1 MVGAGIMGL
10 GGAANTEKRRKPN
23 VVVILADDLGYG
35 DLGCCGSTLASTP
48 NLDGLAADGLRFTDF
63 HSNAAVCSPTRAAF
77 LTGRYQQR
85 VGIEN
90 VLRPTT
96 HRDKPGLPLEAVT
109 FVTLFRNAGY
119 TTGLMGK
126 WHLGY
131 PPAFNP
137 VHHGFNV
144 FHGFLSGN
152 IDYQSHV
159 DGAGQLDWWNGL
171 EIGQEKGYTT
181 DLITDHGVRFIE
193 QNKERAFCLYLA
205 HGAPHAPYQGPK
217 DPAGRAVG
225 KPDPGEGQRKDKKGA
240 YREMIESMD
249 GGVGRI
255 IGTLGRLGLDRDT
268 FVFFCSDNGAVALG
282 SNRPLSSLKGELGE
296 GGHRV
301 PAIAYWPGRIRPG
314 INAQTAMTMDVFP
327 TLAEIAGASVPPG
340 LKLDGSS
347 MLALLTEG
355 KPMPE
360 RTLFWRTG
368 ANTPERA
375 ARRGP
380 WKLRVTQE
388 RTTLHNLDADLAER
402 NDLAVE
408 KPEKVQELKQALAEW
423 EEQFRG
429 ISRLA

>member
-109 FVTLFRNAGY
+109 FVTLLRNAGY
-119 TTGLMGK
+119 ATALMGK

-205 HGAPHAPYQGPK
+205 HGAP
-217 DPAGRAVG
+217 D
-225 KPDPGEGQRKDKKGA
+225 
-240 YREMIESMD
+240 
-249 GGVGRI
+249 
-255 IGTLGRLGLDRDT
+255 
-268 FVFFCSDNGAVALG
+268 
-282 SNRPLSSLKGELGE
+282 
-296 GGHRV
+296 
-301 PAIAYWPGRIRPG
+301 
-314 INAQTAMTMDVFP
+314 AQ
-327 TLAEIAGASVPPG
+327 
-340 LKLDGSS
+340 
-347 MLALLTEG
+347 
-355 KPMPE
+355 
-360 RTLFWRTG
+360 
-368 ANTPERA
+368 
-375 ARRGP
+375 
-380 WKLRVTQE
+380 
-388 RTTLHNLDADLAER
+388 
-402 NDLAVE
+402 
-408 KPEKVQELKQALAEW
+408 
-423 EEQFRG
+423 
-429 ISRLA
+429 